1 MPIFVATEAVELE
14 RGQLGLA
21 CGTAARIGER
31 GGLSVRDAFRME
43 VVNAAGGGDGLHA
56 EDLPLA
62 YGTVCLPC
70 GVPQLKAAV
79 EGEPVDLPT
88 FRGVVLGAT

>member
-1 MPIFVATEAVELE
+1 MPLFVATEAVELE

-31 GGLSVRDAFRME
+31 GGLSVREAFRMD
-43 VVNAAGGGDGLHA
+43 VVNAAGGGDGFHA

-62 YGTVCLPC
+62 DGTVFLPC
-70 GVPQLKAAV
+70 GVPQLKTAV
-79 EGEPVDLPT
+79 EGEPVNLT
-88 FRGVVLGAT
+88 SFRGIVLGAT